1 MIGCTVE
8 YMKYLTLFLGMKIF
22 FFLNFDLVW
31 SIAATNV
38 FSSSFSVPNEH
49 IITNVCLLLPIVVHI
64 YLFSSLEL
72 ASSSVFL
79 Q

>member
-8 YMKYLTLFLGMKIF
+8 YVKYLTLFLGMKIF
-22 FFLNFDLVW
+22 FFFNFDLVW

-49 IITNVCLLLPIVVHI
+49 IITNVCLLVVYI
-64 YLFSSLEL
+64 YLSSSLEF